1 MFKGLLLVFVVLWFA
16 RSLIYIY
23 AFEVVCYR
31 VYSFA
36 LVAFRG

>member
-36 LVAFRG
+36 LVAFWG